1 MTEDVKIHEISV
13 RLLSEMLFQSG
24 DLSSV
29 TYSSVSGLE
38 GTRLHQK
45 VFSDLK
51 KKYDESLIETEVSLN
66 CDFYSEPF
74 LLKVKG
80 RADCVIKD
88 SQNNPYNNA
97 DTIIEIKS
105 HNRQDADY
113 KQLFRLVHRAQL
125 MLYAHMYM
133 LAFPEKERVII
144 SLRYVSVQTLH
155 YSEEIEW
162 INRDDAETFFT
173 EACIKYLNIA
183 KSLEKYKEL
192 RDASIHK
199 LIFPYSNLR
208 SGQKELMERVVS
220 AIRSK
225 QILFAEAP
233 TGIGKTIGVLF
244 PALKCLARDYGDKIF
259 YLTAK
264 TSTRDIARKAL
275 ADMRSSGLYLR
286 AILLSSKET
295 LCPCKEI
302 HCEPKICK
310 FAIGYYDR
318 QQAAISELLDIED
331 ITPEIILCCALKNS
345 VCPHELSLDISIFC
359 DVIIGDYN
367 HAFHPRVKL
376 ERFFAEPD
384 KPHIILSD
392 ESHNMVER
400 SRDMFSSQLS
410 YSKFKDFKAS
420 VRGMSRVVDGHAE
433 DIDNYFSVLYSAIK
447 SDATAI
453 DSVEST
459 INFSDVMKSEN
470 YRAART
476 APKTL
481 YSMLWRLCFH
491 LSDMLDSIPVGPI
504 RKAIIEFFFE
514 ARFFLTVLEQFFDN
528 TYVFACR
535 IPENLKTETS
545 NTMSLTLFLS
555 CLDASGKIHDQ
566 IADKHSCVF
575 FSATLSPTE
584 YYRAMLLG
592 DDLSLSETL
601 TIGSPFVPE
610 NLNIIIASQIRT
622 VFRERMATATEIAK
636 VIVSSIS
643 SRKGNYIAYFP
654 SFKYMN
660 MISKI
665 ISAELGENRN
675 IKIIIQ
681 NNDMTSIEKAEFLNH
696 FESFG
701 EKTLLAF
708 AVLGGHFG
716 EGIDLVGEKLN
727 GVFIVGV
734 GIPQISPE
742 REILRQYYQEKFGDG
757 YAYAY
762 RFPGWEKVFQA
773 SGRVIRDENDKG
785 FVVLMDHRY
794 DLAEYKVLFPE
805 HWIANYAENTSI
817 IPSMILDKN

>member
-1 MTEDVKIHEISV
+1 
-13 RLLSEMLFQSG
+13 MLFQSG

-29 TYSSVSGLE
+29 TFSSVSGLE

-45 VFSDLK
+45 VFSDLRK
-51 KKYDESLIETEVSLN
+51 NYSDLIIETEFSLN
-66 CDFYSEPF
+66 CDFYSEQF

-80 RADCVIKD
+80 RADCIIL
-88 SQNNPYNNA
+88 SSHEGTENYG

-105 HNRQDADY
+105 HNQQDADY
-113 KQLFRLVHRAQL
+113 EQLFRHVHRAQL
-125 MLYAHMYM
+125 MMYAHMY
-133 LAFPEKERVII
+133 LTAFPEKVNVNI
-144 SLRYVSVQTLH
+144 SIRYVSVQTLH
-155 YSEEIEW
+155 YSEKLEI
-162 INRDDAETFFT
+162 ISRDVAESFFN
-173 EACIKYLNIA
+173 EACLKYLAIA
-183 KSLEKYKEL
+183 KFLEKYKDMRNE
-192 RDASIHK
+192 SIRK
-199 LIFPYSNLR
+199 LPFPYDNLR
-208 SGQKELMERVVS
+208 EGQKELMERVVS
-220 AIRSK
+220 TIRSK

-244 PALKCLARDYGDKIF
+244 PALKCLARDQGDKIF

-275 ADMRSSGLYLR
+275 SDMRSSGLYLR
-286 AILLSSKET
+286 AILLSAKES
-295 LCPCKEI
+295 LCPCREI
-302 HCEPKICK
+302 YCEPKICK
-310 FAIGYYDR
+310 YAIGYYDR
-318 QQAAISELLDIED
+318 LKTALEELFSIED
-331 ITPEIILCCALKNS
+331 ITPDVITLCALRNT
-345 VCPHELSLDISIFC
+345 VCPHELSLDISLFC

-384 KPHIILSD
+384 KPHIILAD
-392 ESHNMVER
+392 ESHNLVER
-400 SRDMFSSQLS
+400 SREMFSSQLN
-410 YSKFKDFKAS
+410 YNKFREFKSS

-433 DIDNYFSVLYSAIK
+433 DIENYFVILYNAIK
-447 SDATAI
+447 SDATGI

-459 INFSDVMKSEN
+459 INSSDVMKAEN
-470 YRAART
+470 YRATRT

-481 YSMLWRLCFH
+481 YGMLWRLCFH

-504 RKAIIEFFFE
+504 RKSILDFFFE

-535 IPENLKTETS
+535 ISDNSPSVSCDN
-545 NTMSLTLFLS
+545 MSLTLFLS
-555 CLDASGKIHDQ
+555 CLDASGKIHEQ

-575 FSATLSPTE
+575 FSATLSPIE

-592 DDLSLSETL
+592 DDWSLSETL
-601 TIGSPFVPE
+601 HIESPFAPE
-610 NLNIIIASQIRT
+610 NLKIVIASQIRT
-622 VFRERMATATEIAK
+622 VFRERSYTSSEIAN
-636 VIVSSIS
+636 VIMSSIS

-660 MISKI
+660 MISNI
-665 ISAELGENRN
+665 ISNELGENRK

-681 NNDMTSIEKAEFLNH
+681 NNEMTLTDKAEFLNH

-794 DLAEYKVLFPE
+794 DLAEYKVLFPN
-805 HWIANYAENTSI
+805 HWIANYAESI
-817 IPSMILDKN
+817 ANIPSMILD

>member
-1 MTEDVKIHEISV
+1 MTEKIKTHEISV
-13 RLLSEMLFQSG
+13 RRLAEMLFQSG

-51 KKYDESLIETEVSLN
+51 RKYTDLLIETEYPLN
-66 CDFYSEPF
+66 KDFISDQF

-80 RADCVIKD
+80 RADCIVKSFQERSED
-88 SQNNPYNNA
+88 YT
-97 DTIIEIKS
+97 DTIIEVKS
-105 HNRQDADY
+105 HNQQDAEYD
-113 KQLFRLVHRAQL
+113 QLFRAVHRAQL
-125 MLYAHMYM
+125 MMYAHMY
-133 LAFPEKERVII
+133 LNAFPQKKEVNI
-144 SLRYVSVQTLH
+144 SIRYVSVQTLH
-155 YSEEIEW
+155 YSERIEIVT
-162 INRDDAETFFT
+162 RDAAESFFNDL
-173 EACIKYLNIA
+173 CLKYLAVA
-183 KSLEKYKEL
+183 KILENYRNRRNE
-192 RDASIHK
+192 SIYR
-199 LIFPYSNLR
+199 LPFPYDNLR
-208 SGQKELMERVVS
+208 EGQKELMERVVS
-220 AIRSK
+220 SIRSK

-244 PALKCLARDYGDKIF
+244 PALKCLAREQGDKVF

-275 ADMRSSGLYLR
+275 SDMRSVGLYLR
-286 AILLSSKET
+286 SILLSAKET
-295 LCPCKEI
+295 LCPCREI
-302 HCEPKICK
+302 YCEPKICK
-310 FAIGYYDR
+310 YAIGYYDR
-318 QQAAISELLDIED
+318 LKTATEDLFGIED
-331 ITPEIILCCALKNS
+331 ITPEVIMDCALRNS
-345 VCPHELSLDISIFC
+345 ICPHELSLDISLFC

-384 KPHIILSD
+384 KPHIILAD
-392 ESHNMVER
+392 ESHNLVDR
-400 SRDMFSSQLS
+400 SRDMFSSQLN
-410 YSKFKDFKAS
+410 YGKFKEFKSS
-420 VRGMSRVVDGHAE
+420 VRGMNRIVDGHAE
-433 DIDNYFSVLYSAIK
+433 DIENYFTILYNSIK
-447 SDATAI
+447 SEATGI
-453 DSVEST
+453 DSVESS
-459 INFSDVMKSEN
+459 INSSDVMKAEN

-481 YSMLWRLCFH
+481 YGMLWRLCFH

-504 RKAIIEFFFE
+504 RKSILDFFFD

-535 IPENLKTETS
+535 IPDHSPESASDNMNLI
-545 NTMSLTLFLS
+545 LFLS

-566 IADKHSCVF
+566 IADKHSCIF
-575 FSATLSPTE
+575 FSATLSPIE

-592 DDLSLSETL
+592 EDWSLSETL
-601 TIGSPFVPE
+601 HIDSPFAPE
-610 NLNIIIASQIRT
+610 NLKVVISSQIRT
-622 VFRERMATATEIAK
+622 VFRERSLTASEISNI
-636 VIVSSIS
+636 VISTIIS
-643 SRKGNYIAYFP
+643 KKGNYIAYFP

-665 ISAELGENRN
+665 IIGELGENRN
-675 IKIIIQ
+675 IRIIIQ
-681 NNDMTSIEKAEFLNH
+681 SNDMTLAEKAEYLNH
-696 FESFG
+696 FESYG

-785 FVVLMDHRY
+785 FVVLLDHRY
-794 DLAEYKVLFPE
+794 ALAEYKVLFPD
-805 HWIANYAENTSI
+805 HWTAKYADNTAN
-817 IPSMILDKN
+817 IPSMITD